1 MKQVKLDQQVAIMLL
16 LSAMALGL
24 VESANPIASGGGSSS
39 TASSSSSS
47 GGGSVATVGRDTAND
62 PIIVGGINGQH
73 TITTYDNGTFKTTAG
88 DWSIIEQ
95 CLSWRRPNHLYFQ
108 LGNAFFFLA
117 FLAPNGSYGMLWLR
131 CALVIG
137 CILLTMW
144 GWLIECT
151 GDVVLWSCIFLVTNL
166 IYLIVL
172 LCRLRPVRFDKEIEA
187 VSLKRFFF

>member
-1 MKQVKLDQQVAIMLL
+1 MLL

-24 VESANPIASGGGSSS
+24 VESTNPDASS
-39 TASSSSSS
+39 TGINS
-47 GGGSVATVGRDTAND
+47 GVTSGANSGTDSID
-62 PIIVGGINGQH
+62 PIIVGGIDGHH
-73 TITTYDNGTFKTTAG
+73 TITAYENGTFKATGPG
-88 DWSIIEQ
+88 DWSIVEQ

-131 CALVIG
+131 CALVVG

-144 GWLIECT
+144 GWMIECT

-172 LCRLRPVRFDKEIEA
+172 LCQLRPVRFDKEIEA
-187 VSLKRFFF
+187 VSLTVYI